1 LFIGSIYMLKTEVL
15 GQIIMV
21 YRVYIKA
28 GRILIPSY
36 SAKFSAIGFFVT
48 TGLVIILSGFS

>member
-1 LFIGSIYMLKTEVL
+1 MLKTEVL

-48 TGLVIILSGFS
+48 TGLVIILLGFS